1 MKKFF
6 IPMLFFLT
14 INIAAAAEA
23 NYLTVSGTAEIKVKP
38 NRLTFTIGIDKR
50 AENLSLV
57 KNDLEQ
63 TMKNVIAFCKKN
75 GVDEKYL
82 QTSHVSI
89 TPHYVE
95 KYDTDRN
102 QIPQY
107 FTYYHIFQ
115 SLTVTLE
122 DITKYEKLIYPL
134 LEMGIN
140 RVESVDFSS
149 SELRKYRDEARLAAI
164 KAAQEKAKLLSGAA
178 GIALG
183 KPVTLSESQNSY
195 TPYRATASQNV
206 SFDTGGDMVGEL
218 SGSMAA
224 GMISINV
231 TVNITY
237 ETK

>member
-6 IPMLFFLT
+6 IPVLFFLT
-14 INIAAAAEA
+14 VNMAAAAEA
-23 NYLTVSGTAEIKVKP
+23 NYLTVSGSAEIKVKP
-38 NRLTFTIGIDKR
+38 DRLTFTIGIDKR
-50 AENLSLV
+50 ADNLSSV
-57 KNDLEQ
+57 RNDLEQ
-63 TMKNVIAFCKKN
+63 TMKKVIEFCKKN

-82 QTSHVSI
+82 QTSHVNI

-122 DITKYEKLIYPL
+122 DITKYEKLIFPL

-178 GIALG
+178 GITLG
-183 KPVTLSESQNSY
+183 KPVTLHESQNSY
-195 TPYRATASQNV
+195 TPYRAASQNV
-206 SFDTGGDMVGEL
+206 SFEAGDMGEV

-224 GMISINV
+224 GMISVNV
-231 TVNITY
+231 TVSITY

>member
-1 MKKFF
+1 
-6 IPMLFFLT
+6 
-14 INIAAAAEA
+14 
-23 NYLTVSGTAEIKVKP
+23 
-38 NRLTFTIGIDKR
+38 
-50 AENLSLV
+50 
-57 KNDLEQ
+57 
-63 TMKNVIAFCKKN
+63 
-75 GVDEKYL
+75 
-82 QTSHVSI
+82 
-89 TPHYVE
+89 
-95 KYDTDRN
+95 
-102 QIPQY
+102 
-107 FTYYHIFQ
+107 
-115 SLTVTLE
+115 LE

-195 TPYRATASQNV
+195 TPYRNAAQNV
-206 SFDTGGDMVGEL
+206 SFEMGDMGEM

-231 TVNITY
+231 TVHITY